1 MTFEETMQT
10 IYSIFCKNIGNAE
23 TIELCRELE
32 KPLKALQADYDRLLA
47 ENERLKEYVRSI
59 DHD

>member
-32 KPLKALQADYDRLLA
+32 KPLKHFRLIMTACL
-47 ENERLKEYVRSI
+47 RKMSG
-59 DHD
+59 